1 MDGHRT
7 AVYALKHHPNET
19 WNFISGG
26 WDDTVQFWDRRQER
40 ATKRIFGPHICGESI
55 DIDPKEHTILVKKI
69 YPQKIYPQNFFRPL
83 LGEDMMEFKSGTIER
98 ELSVKLF
105 SV

>member
-55 DIDPKEHTILVKKI
+55 DIDPKEHTILVRTKKSWFPI
-69 YPQKIYPQNFFRPL
+69 TFQTASWRRHDGIQVWDYREGTLRKTI
-83 LGEDMMEFKSGTIER
+83 LG
-98 ELSVKLF
+98 
-105 SV
+105 